1 MARVVGMIPI
11 KLRNQRLPGKNTRV
25 LGDKVLCEYLF
36 DTVKDIK
43 NLDEVYVFC
52 SDESICQYIPNGIKF
67 LKRSEELDSD
77 SIKSKD
83 IISSFINQ
91 VDADIYA
98 LMHVTQP
105 FIKKESLESAIDRVI
120 NEDYDSAFT
129 AHEIREFTWFKGE
142 PLNYSFDNVVRTQE
156 LEPVYTEGELFVFR
170 KDVFTKMGRRIGKKP
185 YIHPISWMENVC
197 IDDINDFQLAEAV
210 VALGGYK

>member
-52 SDESICQYIPNGIKF
+52 SDERICQYIPNGIKF
-67 LKRSEELDSD
+67 LKRSEE
-77 SIKSKD
+77 
-83 IISSFINQ
+83 FINQ

-98 LMHVTQP
+98 LMYVTQP